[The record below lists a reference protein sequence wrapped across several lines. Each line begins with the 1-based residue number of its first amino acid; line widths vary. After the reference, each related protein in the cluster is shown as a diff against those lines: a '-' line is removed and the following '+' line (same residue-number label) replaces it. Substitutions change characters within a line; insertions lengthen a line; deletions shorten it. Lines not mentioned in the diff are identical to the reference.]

1 MQDEI
6 AVEDSAKTLV
16 DYLLEN
22 DLMDQVTF
30 SERAEGFR
38 LKLEFADLPEDIVA
52 AGKRC
57 CREMSTTV
65 NTVKTRVK
73 FLSVKL
79 IEDGLVL
86 EMKRAMETLDSWIE
100 QYVMDSTENQQE
112 YGDQFFVYVNE
123 SSGAPTTVTSA
134 QPKAKQQSSA
144 QAGAD
149 QTSAQAGADKP
160 KGALKFRDSGRGKK
174 GSKKPQ
180 LELNSGKGDPKS
192 TVGERL
198 ELNLLQLKL

>member
-6 AVEDSAKTLV
+6 TVEDSAKTLV

-79 IEDGLVL
+79 IEDDLVL

-100 QYVMDSTENQQE
+100 QYVEDSTENEKE
-112 YGDQFFVYVNE
+112 YGDQFFDYVNE
-123 SSGAPTTVTSA
+123 SFEDEPEPTPATSI
-134 QPKAKQQSSA
+134 
-144 QAGAD
+144 GNE
-149 QTSAQAGADKP
+149 G
-160 KGALKFRDSGRGKK
+160 
-174 GSKKPQ
+174 
-180 LELNSGKGDPKS
+180 ELPNSF
-192 TVGERL
+192 
-198 ELNLLQLKL
+198 LLSMASQNVQYWL

>member
-1 MQDEI
+1 MPYITNLNFSGSDVSQDSRSD
-6 AVEDSAKTLV
+6 ASGRKAT
-16 DYLLEN
+16 
-22 DLMDQVTF
+22 
-30 SERAEGFR
+30 S
-38 LKLEFADLPEDIVA
+38 
-52 AGKRC
+52 
-57 CREMSTTV
+57 REPS
-65 NTVKTRVK
+65 
-73 FLSVKL
+73 SVH
-79 IEDGLVL
+79 VVP
-86 EMKRAMETLDSWIE
+86 S
-100 QYVMDSTENQQE
+100 
-112 YGDQFFVYVNE
+112 
-123 SSGAPTTVTSA
+123 SSGAPTTGTSA

>member
-6 AVEDSAKTLV
+6 TVEDSAKTLV

-30 SERAEGFR
+30 SEHAEGFR

-112 YGDQFFVYVNE
+112 YGDQFFDYVNE
-123 SSGAPTTVTSA
+123 SFEDEPEPTPATSVGSEGEFPNSFLWHHKMFIIGYKSRNEL
-134 QPKAKQQSSA
+134 QI
-144 QAGAD
+144 
-149 QTSAQAGADKP
+149 QTC
-160 KGALKFRDSGRGKK
+160 LI
-174 GSKKPQ
+174 
-180 LELNSGKGDPKS
+180 
-192 TVGERL
+192 
-198 ELNLLQLKL
+198 